1 MRHLLIVLSVC
12 LGSTAFAQA
21 KLSHAK
27 LVEKYEETSTWANR
41 SNFYFGARG
50 GIAIPP
56 GAIGLAPSAG
66 VELGIAPDY
75 GFGMG
80 LNVIW
85 MNKPP
90 GVPVFGIQPADYGFG
105 ASVNFRYYIQT
116 IGPLT
121 LYPSMSVGFLAGP
134 GPDGRNQV
142 LPLFNPG
149 VGAKVKPTRRPSGF
163 VRYTRVPVRN
173 GFAPNRSPVSASL
186 GFSRTVSRMRG
197 SANARC
203 QPKPKSPD
211 WLASSV
217 S

>member
-1 MRHLLIVLSVC
+1 
-12 LGSTAFAQA
+12 
-21 KLSHAK
+21 
-27 LVEKYEETSTWANR
+27 
-41 SNFYFGARG
+41 
-50 GIAIPP
+50 
-56 GAIGLAPSAG
+56 
-66 VELGIAPDY
+66 
-75 GFGMG
+75 MG

-149 VGAKVKPTRRPSGF
+149 VGAKVKAGPFYCSFDFGLSGF
-163 VRYTRVPVRN
+163 TVPFVGIGLGYEGDRRADRAEAWANKKEEAAREQAEELEQQKLEQERN
-173 GFAPNRSPVSASL
+173 TPVS
-186 GFSRTVSRMRG
+186 
-197 SANARC
+197 
-203 QPKPKSPD
+203 P
-211 WLASSV
+211 
-217 S
+217 